1 MSSMTPAIPQ
11 HAILIAAQP
20 VAYEILAGML
30 GELFELH
37 HAHSIRDALAVLEK
51 HPRIGLIIC
60 TVAFDES
67 RLFDFLQLIKDRENT
82 RDIPFIGCRVL
93 SSVLTAD
100 SIDRLVAVVKFFG
113 AADFLDVARMERQ
126 LASTALRELVMKH
139 IGGGKR
145 VPITTH

>member
-1 MSSMTPAIPQ
+1 MTAAIPQ

-30 GELFELH
+30 GELYELH
-37 HAHSIRDALAVLEK
+37 HAHSIPDALEVLEK
-51 HPRIGLIIC
+51 HPGIALIIC

-67 RLFDFLQLIKDRENT
+67 RLFDFLQQLKDRENT

-100 SIDRLVAVVKFFG
+100 SIERLAAVVKFFG
-113 AADFLDVARMERQ
+113 AADFVDVARMERQ
-126 LASTALRELVMKH
+126 LASTLLRDLVIKH
-139 IGGGKR
+139 VGGGES
-145 VPITTH
+145 VPMTTH

>member
-1 MSSMTPAIPQ
+1 MSPAIPQ

-37 HAHSIRDALAVLEK
+37 RAHSIRDALTVLEK
-51 HPRIGLIIC
+51 NPRIALIIC

-67 RLFDFLQLIKDRENT
+67 RLFDFLQQVKDKENT
-82 RDIPFIGCRVL
+82 RDIPFIGCRVI

-100 SIDRLVAVVKFFG
+100 SIDRLIALVKFFG
-113 AADFLDVARMERQ
+113 AADFLDIARMERQ
-126 LASTALRELVMKH
+126 LASTVLRDLVMKH
-139 IGGGKR
+139 LGGPES
-145 VPITTH
+145 VPLTTH

>member
-1 MSSMTPAIPQ
+1 MTPAISQP
-11 HAILIAAQP
+11 AILIAAQP

-37 HAHSIRDALAVLEK
+37 HARSIRDALTVLEK
-51 HPRIGLIIC
+51 HPGIALIIC

-67 RLFDFLQLIKDRENT
+67 RLFDFLQQLKDGENT

-100 SIDRLVAVVKFFG
+100 SIERLVAVVKFFG
-113 AADFLDVARMERQ
+113 AADFLDMARMERQ
-126 LASTALRELVMKH
+126 LASMALRDLVMKH
-139 IGGGKR
+139 IGGAES
-145 VPITTH
+145 VPMTTH